1 MARYQ
6 LTGHGWPIEGG
17 AKLVPVGTILDTEDW
32 TWNGTTLPW
41 PPPVNAMALDQESY
55 DELARHYDY
64 FRILTAGDINRHA
77 DP

>member
-6 LTGHGWPIEGG
+6 LTGAWPIEGG

-32 TWNGTTLPW
+32 TWNGATLPW
-41 PPPVNAMALDQESY
+41 LPPVNAMALDQESY
-55 DELARHYDY
+55 DELAGHYDY